1 MEKQP
6 ESESGVELTGADM
19 GAIAHLYRGEVYR
32 STSWRSRLDNTT
44 NWAVVTTGIALSL
57 SFADEQASALP
68 LVLVTLLV
76 TVFLL
81 LEARRYRYFNVW
93 RARCRLLE
101 TDFYAPLLAGEGLR
115 RDGRWNS
122 LLAQDLRKPKFHVSY
137 LVALGRRLRKNY
149 VWILTV
155 DALAYLGKL
164 AIHPTALTGAE
175 QLFARAAVGP
185 VPGQAVVILG
195 VLFNLSW
202 IGIALWTL
210 RIEHRTRRRG
220 ALIAIG

>member
-1 MEKQP
+1 MTEHAERPGRP
-6 ESESGVELTGADM
+6 EFSAAEI

-44 NWAVVTTGIALSL
+44 NWAVVTTGLALSL
-57 SFADEQASALP
+57 SFADEGASALP

-101 TDFYAPLLAGEGLR
+101 TEFFAPLLTGEGVA
-115 RDGRWNS
+115 RDGRWDA
-122 LLAQDLRKPKFHVSY
+122 LLASDYQRPKFHVSY

-149 VWILTV
+149 AWILGV
-155 DALAYLGKL
+155 NALAYLGKL
-164 AIHPTALTGAE
+164 AIHPAPLADAAE
-175 QLFARAAVGP
+175 LFERAAVGP
-185 VPGQAVVILG
+185 VPGRT
-195 VLFNLSW
+195 VLLVGCLFHMTW

-210 RIEHRTRRRG
+210 RMEQKTRRKG